1 MNNTHREL
9 IKSFFS
15 LTSAMKSE
23 GIIRSSKYTG
33 DIGEYIAKKIF
44 GLTLSRN
51 QREAGIDAVDSN
63 DKKYEIKFHNG
74 EVGKNI
80 QLDRYKDKNGNINIK
95 FDYMYVLLT
104 NNSNLRKDEDEEYE
118 NDFILIY
125 EFTKKQ
131 ITNIMNCGNNIN
143 KSNIASK
150 KPIKRLDFNL
160 KEII

>member
-1 MNNTHREL
+1 MKNTHREL

-15 LTSAMKSE
+15 LTNAMKSE

-33 DIGEYIAKKIF
+33 DIGEYIAKEIF
-44 GLTLSRN
+44 KLTLSNN
-51 QREAGIDAVDSN
+51 QRQQGIDAIDSN
-63 DKKYEIKFHNG
+63 GKKCEIKFHNG
-74 EVGKNI
+74 EVGTNI
-80 QLDRYKDKNGNINIK
+80 QLDRYKDKNGNINVK

-125 EFTKKQ
+125 EFTKDE
-131 ITNIMNCGNNIN
+131 IINIMNCGNNIN
-143 KSNIASK
+143 KSNISSK